1 MKSVEL
7 TPKDSS
13 NLPTQKGNSKGSF
26 DNFSSADILK
36 VIIASKDLTQTVINA
51 KKEIIKEQEKT
62 KQAEIQANQEII
74 ASDNRLI
81 EKLAEFERDIIALN
95 NAHEQEMRKLSDE
108 HEKVMKYL
116 EMVQDIINKID
127 SLQKDLIHYREQGKH
142 QIVDD
147 IYKQLIFTQQNLLAL
162 VSKAH

>member
-1 MKSVEL
+1 MKSV
-7 TPKDSS
+7 
-13 NLPTQKGNSKGSF
+13 NLPTSKGNSKGSF

-51 KKEIIKEQEKT
+51 KKEIIKEREKT

-95 NAHEQEMRKLSDE
+95 NAHEQEMRKLSNE

-116 EMVQDIINKID
+116 EMAQDFINKID
-127 SLQKDLIHYREQGKH
+127 LLQKDLIRYREQGKH

-162 VSKAH
+162 V

>member
-1 MKSVEL
+1 MKSV
-7 TPKDSS
+7 
-13 NLPTQKGNSKGSF
+13 NLPTLKDNSKGSF
-26 DNFSSADILK
+26 DNFSFADILK
-36 VIIASKDLTQTVINA
+36 VAKVAIDFEDLIQTSINA

-127 SLQKDLIHYREQGKH
+127 SLQKDLIRYREQGKH